1 MLTLK
6 KEDFERSVPAFRDYE
21 ARTYNSILPYI
32 EATMKRAFEELQ
44 PEPVMDS
51 VINDL
56 KDYIYLSAAWDALPH
71 LDLTLTENGFAVVSN
86 QHVAPASAER
96 VERLRE
102 HLRQQKSRAKDA
114 VIFGVLEKYP
124 IAAQDNAGLIPPKHL
139 LQRQRRNFL
148 FCPTMLRRHGIST
161 WNGRAVYEEEYMD
174 LTDRIEAAQWQV
186 EELVSPELTD
196 RMLENQVRGERGHQP
211 NNSEYIH
218 LIELCRNLMAAIITS
233 RRQSERELRKKT
245 LAYLEAHIDKFSQYK
260 NTPSYEAN
268 HFQPYENRKDD
279 ACFFF
284 G

>member
-1 MLTLK
+1 MLILTQ
-6 KEDFERSVPAFRDYE
+6 EDFEKSVPAFRDYE
-21 ARTYNSILPYI
+21 DRTYKAILPYI
-32 EATMKRAFEELQ
+32 EAAMARAYEELD

-51 VINDL
+51 VMSDL
-56 KDYIYLSAAWDALPH
+56 KDYIYQSAAWEALPH

-114 VIFGVLEKYP
+114 VIFGILANYGS
-124 IAAQDNAGLIPPKHL
+124 AQGKDSGMHI
-139 LQRQRRNFL
+139 LQVRYRNFL

-161 WNGRAVYEEEYMD
+161 WNGRVVYEEEYQD
-174 LTDRIEAAQWQV
+174 LTDRIEAAQRQV
-186 EELVSPELTD
+186 EELISQELAD
-196 RMLENQVRGERGHQP
+196 WMLERQVREEKSGSGSLL
-211 NNSEYIH
+211 NAEYIH
-218 LIELCRNLMAAIITS
+218 LIELCRNLMAAIITG

-245 LAYLEAHIDKFSQYK
+245 LAYLEAHISKFAPYK
-260 NTPSYEAN
+260 NTSSYEAN

-279 ACFFF
+279 SCFFF

>member
-6 KEDFERSVPAFRDYE
+6 KEDFEKSVPAFRDYE
-21 ARTYNSILPYI
+21 DRTYKAILPYM
-32 EATMKRAFEELQ
+32 EATMKRAYEELE
-44 PEPVMDS
+44 PEAVMDS
-51 VINDL
+51 VINEL
-56 KDYIYLSAAWDALPH
+56 KDYIYKSAAWDALPH

-114 VIFGVLEKYP
+114 VIFGVLEKYRF
-124 IAAQDNAGLIPPKHL
+124 AKGQDCERHI
-139 LQRQRRNFL
+139 LQLQRRNFL

-174 LTDRIEAAQWQV
+174 LTDRIEAAQRQV
-186 EELVSPELTD
+186 EELISPELAEW
-196 RMLENQVRGERGHQP
+196 MLENQVYKEKSISGLIY
-211 NNSEYIH
+211 NIEYIH
-218 LIELCRNLMAAIITS
+218 LIELCRNLMSAIITG

-245 LAYLEAHIDKFSQYK
+245 LEYLEANISKFIQYK
-260 NTPSYEAN
+260 NTSSYEAN

>member
-1 MLTLK
+1 MLTLT
-6 KEDFERSVPAFRDYE
+6 KEDFEKSVPAFRDYE
-21 ARTYNSILPYI
+21 DRTYKAILPYI
-32 EATMKRAFEELQ
+32 EAAMERAYEELN

-51 VINDL
+51 VMSNL
-56 KDYIYLSAAWDALPH
+56 KDYIYKSAAWEALPH

-114 VIFGVLEKYP
+114 VIFGILANYGS
-124 IAAQDNAGLIPPKHL
+124 AQGEEPGMHI
-139 LQRQRRNFL
+139 LQVRYRNFL

-161 WNGRAVYEEEYMD
+161 WNGRAVYEEEYQD
-174 LTDRIEAAQWQV
+174 LTDRIEAAQRQV
-186 EELVSPELTD
+186 EELISPELAD
-196 RMLENQVRGERGHQP
+196 WMLEKQVRDEKSGSGLLH
-211 NNSEYIH
+211 NAEYIH
-218 LIELCRNLMAAIITS
+218 LIELCRNMMAAIITG

-245 LAYLEAHIDKFSQYK
+245 LAYLEAHISQFTPYK
-260 NTPSYEAN
+260 NTSSYEAN

-279 ACFFF
+279 SCFFF

>member
-6 KEDFERSVPAFRDYE
+6 KEDFEKSVPAFRDYE
-21 ARTYNSILPYI
+21 DRTYKAILPYM
-32 EATMKRAFEELQ
+32 EAAMERAYEELD

-51 VINDL
+51 VMSDL
-56 KDYIYLSAAWDALPH
+56 KDYIYKSAAWDALPH

-114 VIFGVLEKYP
+114 VIFGILENY
-124 IAAQDNAGLIPPKHL
+124 ASAQGEDSGMHI
-139 LQRQRRNFL
+139 LQVRLRNFL

-161 WNGRAVYEEEYMD
+161 WNGRVVYEEEYQD
-174 LTDRIEAAQWQV
+174 LTDRIEAAQRQV
-186 EELVSPELTD
+186 EELISQELAD
-196 RMLENQVRGERGHQP
+196 WMLEKQVRDEKSGSGLRS
-211 NNSEYIH
+211 NAEYIH
-218 LIELCRNLMAAIITS
+218 LIELCRNLMAAIITG

-245 LAYLEAHIDKFSQYK
+245 LAYLEAHISQFTPYK
-260 NTPSYEAN
+260 NTSSYEAN

-279 ACFFF
+279 PCFFF